1 MRGYS
6 AQLPMRVTSEDGHYA
21 LNKSIKD
28 VVLQNLRVLFLT
40 SKGER
45 FPDCNFGIGL
55 KRYLFSQ
62 DTIVTQTELR
72 SVIIDQVTRYMPMIQ
87 IIEIRFITPNN
98 SSDMADNHFKIEF
111 EFYIKAT
118 GERAVAQF

>member
-6 AQLPMRVTSEDGHYA
+6 PQLPMSTTDEDGHYA

-62 DTIVTQTELR
+62 DTIETQAELR
-72 SVIIDQVTRYMPMIQ
+72 SIIVNQVSRYMPMIR
-87 IIEIRFITPNN
+87 IIEIRFVTPAN
-98 SSDMADNHFKIEF
+98 SNDIADNHLNIEF

>member
-1 MRGYS
+1 MK
-6 AQLPMRVTSEDGHYA
+6 VTAEDGHYA

-45 FPDCNFGIGL
+45 MGDCNFGIGL
-55 KRYLFSQ
+55 RRYLFSQ
-62 DTIVTQTELR
+62 DTAATHAELR
-72 SVIIDQVTRYMPMIQ
+72 TIITNQVNRYMPMIR
-87 IIEIRFITPNN
+87 IIEIRLISPDN
-98 SSDMADNHFKIEF
+98 SSDIADNHLKIEF